1 MPRSRAP
8 GPGPLGDF
16 CHLSPSRSPSR
27 CQPCQ
32 VLART
37 GDTKPLLLPAP
48 GKGRPGEQ
56 GDAHQS
62 AFLLAASKHCGASL
76 RFLFSAQARHLYFS
90 SNLWIIGQTV
100 RPGTGK
106 LGTSHPDAS
115 APCQL
120 SQQGHEDAPGRAGS
134 RCRRWA
140 VLMQSPL
147 SSAVTRSPA
156 AAWKASADVQHCH
169 GSQASPCLTLC
180 PSYNLE
186 ASSAQSK
193 PELEKLRASSVGWDG
208 FCSHTINPLKPQRF
222 IPGLAQSHR
231 DCTGLCAAGLPAWGK
246 PGPGRRSQR
255 SPWQAAVTDTSHH
268 PAQHHSGDA
277 ASIKRN
283 ISTNPAHA
291 RASRGSAS
299 FRGSVKQHQPA
310 GARLQ
315 VGRDKPGAFFFF
327 FLLKK
332 GRTCGRHLFQNSA
345 PVLGGIWPDLADQAL
360 LPQHH
365 IRRAVSTQ
373 VSPPR
378 PRVAPEDPVLFPRA
392 RVQGCHHEALPR
404 DRLLTLCWG
413 GRAPRRDQ
421 GMLQEPPRSRDA
433 ATLPGPRP
441 PALRGAACAG
451 ATGLL

>member
-1 MPRSRAP
+1 M
-8 GPGPLGDF
+8 
-16 CHLSPSRSPSR
+16 
-27 CQPCQ
+27 
-32 VLART
+32 
-37 GDTKPLLLPAP
+37 
-48 GKGRPGEQ
+48 
-56 GDAHQS
+56 
-62 AFLLAASKHCGASL
+62 
-76 RFLFSAQARHLYFS
+76 
-90 SNLWIIGQTV
+90 
-100 RPGTGK
+100 
-106 LGTSHPDAS
+106 
-115 APCQL
+115 
-120 SQQGHEDAPGRAGS
+120 
-134 RCRRWA
+134 
-140 VLMQSPL
+140 LMQSPL
-147 SSAVTRSPA
+147 SSALTRSPA

-231 DCTGLCAAGLPAWGK
+231 DCTGLCAAGLPARGE

-315 VGRDKPGAFFFF
+315 VGRNKPGAFFFF
-327 FLLKK
+327 FPIEK
-332 GRTCGRHLFQNSA
+332 GQDVWQA
-345 PVLGGIWPDLADQAL
+345 PVPKLSTSAGRNLARPGWP
-360 LPQHH
+360 
-365 IRRAVSTQ
+365 SSS
-373 VSPPR
+373 SP
-378 PRVAPEDPVLFPRA
+378 APHWK
-392 RVQGCHHEALPR
+392 GCEHPSIPTTTTR
-404 DRLLTLCWG
+404 
-413 GRAPRRDQ
+413 
-421 GMLQEPPRSRDA
+421 
-433 ATLPGPRP
+433 GP
-441 PALRGAACAG
+441 
-451 ATGLL
+451 